1 MAKLRVFVSS
11 TCYDLGLL
19 RSELRPFLAG
29 MGYDPV
35 MSEYSDILYDP
46 HSHTHD
52 SCLKEI
58 PSCDIIVLIVGS
70 RFGGTGIPSAHQ
82 HMDFTTLNKL
92 SAKTDILQEPEKL
105 SITQLEVLKAIES
118 SIPVYT
124 FVEEKVLHDHHVYEK
139 NKEKQSI
146 IDHIEFPSI
155 QKKETAKY
163 IFEFINFLRNR
174 TVNNNICGFSQLEDI
189 RNHLVSQMSQLF
201 QKLLLDSRTNTR
213 ENQRFGDFS
222 ERIADLKAAVLASLA
237 TPDARDIA
245 KGAVHYRRLISFASG
260 FYSENLRD
268 ILLSEMNWEDFMKN
282 LKIME
287 TRYVENK
294 DENRPYTQDIFF
306 VKEDLTFYS
315 FRLPPRSID
324 KYKIDWASFQKL
336 GKDSRE
342 AIVDALLEDG
352 EGLRIGPVRY
362 MEQNIDEYI
371 ARKNKTIQPD

>member
-324 KYKIDWASFQKL
+324 KY
-336 GKDSRE
+336 
-342 AIVDALLEDG
+342 
-352 EGLRIGPVRY
+352 
-362 MEQNIDEYI
+362 N
-371 ARKNKTIQPD
+371 